1 MVMRWIFRP
10 YEMISMMVRGWSSL
24 LWNGYIDDY
33 VLRFYRDQRR
43 RLFARPITVLR
54 LRLFA
59 GVPEAKHG
67 VASRDIL
74 YWLALF

>member
-1 MVMRWIFRP
+1 
-10 YEMISMMVRGWSSL
+10 MISMMVRGGSSL
-24 LWNGYIDDY
+24 LWNGSIDDY